1 MRQIFLNYLDGHPA
15 IPKLY
20 GYGHFEHFEYLAIE
34 LLGKSLSDEDKLAQG
49 FSIQEVAD
57 IGVQLVRCFFF

>member
-1 MRQIFLNYLDGHPA
+1 MLKRMLLKYEANILKLLEGHPA

-34 LLGKSLSDEDKLAQG
+34 LLGKSLLDQDKFA
-49 FSIQEVAD
+49 
-57 IGVQLVRCFFF
+57 